1 MLPNCSDNFFKSC
14 GGSKNED
21 PDTPTSSLINNPI
34 VKSLSYPTDA
44 SLGNRPELRMSL
56 PDITRRQETR
66 SSKDLRH
73 KYQV

>member
-1 MLPNCSDNFFKSC
+1 MLPYCSDNFFKSC
-14 GGSKNED
+14 GGSKDED
-21 PDTPTSSLINNPI
+21 PDTPTSSLFNNPI

-56 PDITRRQETR
+56 PDITRRQDTR
-66 SSKDLRH
+66 FSKDLRH